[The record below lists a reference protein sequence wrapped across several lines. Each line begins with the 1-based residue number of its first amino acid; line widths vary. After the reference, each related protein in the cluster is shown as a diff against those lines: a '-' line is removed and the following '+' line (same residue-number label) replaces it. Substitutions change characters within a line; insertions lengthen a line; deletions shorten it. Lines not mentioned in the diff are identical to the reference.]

1 MRTFGLKREDFL
13 AIVDGMEMDV
23 PQDIRAPDLATL
35 DLYCDR
41 VASAVGRL
49 SVRVFGLP
57 EDDGIL
63 LAHHLGRALQLTN
76 ILRDIDEDAGLGR
89 LYLPREGLLLAGITS
104 DNPQKVIADRA
115 LPKVCLPLA
124 ERAQEAFREGRRD
137 HETQFAA
144 CGARA
149 ADHVEIL
156 PRDTGFVGRPG
167 LCRSARAGSRP
178 QDGEDRHPSPL
189 RDHLMQ
195 KNVHII
201 GAGISGL
208 SAAVRLANANYR
220 VHVHEATQQ
229 AGGRCRSYFDAATNL
244 TIDNGNHLLLSGNRH
259 ALAYARSIGTEAG
272 LVGPKRAQFPFVDV
286 ATGQRWQLDLGDGR
300 LPLWVF
306 DEARRVPDTGLRDY
320 LALMPLI
327 WAGTDKL
334 VGDAIP
340 CEGTLYQ
347 RLVQPL
353 LLAALNVDPP
363 EGSAGLAGA
372 IVRETLLAG
381 GQACRPLIARDGLSA
396 VLVEPAIKL
405 LQDKGASIQF
415 GHELREF
422 AMSGGKVG
430 ELKFGGDTIA
440 LGPDD
445 AVVLAVPPRPAAA
458 LLPGLKTPIEIP
470 RHRQC
475 AFPLRSA
482 EGCAADPRRRRRAG
496 GMAVRISAAA
506 VGHHQQWRPPRRYA
520 ARGTRAGD
528 LAGCLQGRG
537 PAGRFA
543 LAALADRARAPRHL
557 RGHAGAERAAA
568 GPGDGL
574 QKPVSRRRLD

>member
-1 MRTFGLKREDFL
+1 
-13 AIVDGMEMDV
+13 
-23 PQDIRAPDLATL
+23 
-35 DLYCDR
+35 
-41 VASAVGRL
+41 
-49 SVRVFGLP
+49 
-57 EDDGIL
+57 
-63 LAHHLGRALQLTN
+63 
-76 ILRDIDEDAGLGR
+76 
-89 LYLPREGLLLAGITS
+89 
-104 DNPQKVIADRA
+104 
-115 LPKVCLPLA
+115 
-124 ERAQEAFREGRRD
+124 
-137 HETQFAA
+137 
-144 CGARA
+144 
-149 ADHVEIL
+149 
-156 PRDTGFVGRPG
+156 
-167 LCRSARAGSRP
+167 
-178 QDGEDRHPSPL
+178 
-189 RDHLMQ
+189 MQ

-272 LVGPKRAQFPFVDV
+272 LVGPKRAQFPFVDIT
-286 ATGQRWQLDLGDGR
+286 TGQRWQLDLGDGK

-306 DEARRVPDTGLRDY
+306 DEARRVPDTRLLDY
-320 LALMPLI
+320 LALAPLI
-327 WAGTDKL
+327 WAGTGKL
-334 VGDAIP
+334 VGDTIP

-422 AMSGGKVG
+422 ATTGGNVG
-430 ELKFGGDTIA
+430 ELKFGSDTIA

-445 AVVLAVPPRPAAA
+445 VVVLAVPPRPAAA
-458 LLPGLKTPIEIP
+458 LLPGLKTPSKFRAIVNAHFRFDPP
-470 RHRQC
+470 RRC
-475 AFPLRSA
+475 R
-482 EGCAADPRRRRRAG
+482 ADPRRRRRPG
-496 GMAVRISAAA
+496 GVAVRVSAAA
-506 VGHHQQWRPPRRYA
+506 VGHHQQWRPPRRHA
-520 ARGTRAGD
+520 ARRTRAGD

-537 PAGRFA
+537 RCRAICRCRPGRSCA
-543 LAALADRARAPRHL
+543 SAARRSRPRRSRTRCARGR
-557 RGHAGAERAAA
+557 
-568 GPGDGL
+568 
-574 QKPVSRRRLD
+574 